1 MDELTTEKFQLDE
14 GGTQTYQTTIWF
26 VTVTQWQ
33 NQEFAPILTYL
44 ECFIIAL
51 NIFTEVIVPLIA
63 DLFDSVIYLLLHV
76 IDMLNTYANQF
87 DANLAL
93 VLFIW
98 NLRKAYNES
107 KKGNNQQ

>member
-44 ECFIIAL
+44 EFFIIAL
-51 NIFTEVIVPLIA
+51 NIFAEVVIPLIA

-76 IDMLNTYANQF
+76 LDVLNTCANQF
-87 DANLAL
+87 STNLAL
-93 VLFIW
+93 ILFIW
-98 NLRKAYNES
+98 DMRKAYNES
-107 KKGNNQQ
+107 KKGDNQQ